1 MKQINKLLKQIP
13 GARKLAKIPGARKLA
28 KRLGIIPG
36 GSRDFLLEMLPNN
49 SVGAEIG
56 VHLGHFSALIL
67 DIVKP
72 SKLHLIDPWK
82 YEASEAYSGS
92 FYGGMAKGEQPELEA
107 RYETVLRKFQVLID
121 SGKVEVN
128 RGTSEEVAQN
138 FPDEYFDWV
147 YIDGNHFYEYVKQD
161 MELYLKKVKVGGYLT
176 GDDYT
181 EEGWW
186 KGGVKKAV
194 DEMIETQNVKL
205 VEIRNGQFIL
215 KKTET

>member
-1 MKQINKLLKQIP
+1 MKQVNKLLKQIP
-13 GARKLAKIPGARKLA
+13 GARKLARIPVARKLA
-28 KRLGIIPG
+28 KRLGIISG
-36 GSRDFLLEMLPNN
+36 NRDFLLEMLPKN

-56 VHLGHFSALIL
+56 VHTGGFSALI
-67 DIVKP
+67 INFVKP
-72 SKLHLIDPWK
+72 SKFHLIDPWK
-82 YEASEAYSGS
+82 YEVSETFSDAL
-92 FYGGMAKGEQPELEA
+92 YGGKAKGGQSELDA
-107 RYETVLRKFQVLID
+107 RYEAVLRKFQVLID

-147 YIDGNHFYEYVKQD
+147 YIDGNHLYEYAKQD

-181 EEGWW
+181 EGGWW

-205 VEIRNGQFIL
+205 VEIRNSQFIL
-215 KKTET
+215 KKTER

>member
-1 MKQINKLLKQIP
+1 MTQVNKLLKQIP
-13 GARKLAKIPGARKLA
+13 GARKLAGIPVARKLA
-28 KRLGIIPG
+28 KKLGIIEN
-36 GSRDFLLEMLPNN
+36 RDFLLEMLPKN

-56 VHLGHFSALIL
+56 VHTGGFSALI
-67 DIVKP
+67 INFVKP
-72 SKLHLIDPWK
+72 SRLHLIDPWK
-82 YEASEAYSGS
+82 YEASEKFSDAL
-92 FYGGMAKGEQPELEA
+92 YGGKAKGGQSELDV
-107 RYETVLRKFQVLID
+107 RYEAVLRKFQVLID

-128 RGTSEEVAQN
+128 RGTSEEVAPN

-147 YIDGNHFYEYVKQD
+147 YIDGNHLYEYAKQD

-181 EEGWW
+181 EGGWW

-215 KKTET
+215 KKTEK

>member
-1 MKQINKLLKQIP
+1 MNI
-13 GARKLAKIPGARKLA
+13 
-28 KRLGIIPG
+28 
-36 GSRDFLLEMLPNN
+36 S
-49 SVGAEIG
+49 IG
-56 VHLGHFSALIL
+56 C
-67 DIVKP
+67 
-72 SKLHLIDPWK
+72 
-82 YEASEAYSGS
+82 
-92 FYGGMAKGEQPELEA
+92 
-107 RYETVLRKFQVLID
+107 
-121 SGKVEVN
+121 
-128 RGTSEEVAQN
+128 
-138 FPDEYFDWV
+138 
-147 YIDGNHFYEYVKQD
+147 IDGNHFYEYVKQD